1 MEIMECGYLLIFI
14 VDVCMNISY
23 SCLLILGNVRFL
35 YKMFYENI
43 NVIFVFLVNCGLFLK
58 IKWVIIFKGYSFEGL
73 ICIYMC

>member
-1 MEIMECGYLLIFI
+1 MYVWILVI
-14 VDVCMNISY
+14 VVY
-23 SCLLILGNVRFL
+23 WFLFWKYFL